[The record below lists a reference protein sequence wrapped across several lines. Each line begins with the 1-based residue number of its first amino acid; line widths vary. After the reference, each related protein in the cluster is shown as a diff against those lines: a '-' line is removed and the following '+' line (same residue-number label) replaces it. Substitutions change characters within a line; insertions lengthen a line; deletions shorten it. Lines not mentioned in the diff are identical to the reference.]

1 MQSVISVNIIC
12 KGVQPKMLKKPM
24 KCINRHFLSTHHNN
38 QSEAIPCLLHFQGQL
53 CKEQFQEVEG
63 VVALKASENWTFLS
77 EFLSTIS
84 SEKMVDWS

>member
-1 MQSVISVNIIC
+1 MQSVISVNIMC

-24 KCINRHFLSTHHNN
+24 TCIISTHHRN
-38 QSEAIPCLLHFQGQL
+38 QSEAIPYLLHFLGQL
-53 CKEQFQEVEG
+53 YKEQFQEAEG
-63 VVALKASENWTFLS
+63 AVALKASENWTFLS